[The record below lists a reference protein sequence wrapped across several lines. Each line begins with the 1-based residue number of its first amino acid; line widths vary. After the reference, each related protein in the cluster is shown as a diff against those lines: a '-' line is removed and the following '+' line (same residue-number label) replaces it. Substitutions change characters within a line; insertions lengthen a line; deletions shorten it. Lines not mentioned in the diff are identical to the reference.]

1 MGKKRDKA
9 NENIVSLIDELID
22 ARKETLGNAYCPYG
36 GSGNPENNCEHI
48 SCNDCKGKYF
58 DDMRERL
65 LEEYIVK

>member
-22 ARKETLGNAYCPYG
+22 TRKEALGNYCPYG
-36 GSGNPENNCEHI
+36 GSGNPENDCEHI
-48 SCNDCKGKYF
+48 NCSDCKEKYF
-58 DDMRERL
+58 ENMRVRV